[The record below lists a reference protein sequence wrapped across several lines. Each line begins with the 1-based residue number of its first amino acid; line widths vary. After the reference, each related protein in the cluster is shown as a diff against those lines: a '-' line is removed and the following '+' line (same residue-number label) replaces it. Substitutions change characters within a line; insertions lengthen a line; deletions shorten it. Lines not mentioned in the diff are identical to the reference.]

1 MRCFHTGQWR
11 APFSNPLVRSR
22 LNSLADLAGKM
33 RLRPSQMRS
42 TLSVHIVSMRCPPGM
57 KSMNILNSGMLL
69 AMSCPSQLSM
79 LPRVGFTLRLSRTS
93 LAATSLQYCFS
104 AVMMY
109 PALPMMATPISVNA
123 TAMAK

>member
-1 MRCFHTGQWR
+1 M
-11 APFSNPLVRSR
+11 VRSR